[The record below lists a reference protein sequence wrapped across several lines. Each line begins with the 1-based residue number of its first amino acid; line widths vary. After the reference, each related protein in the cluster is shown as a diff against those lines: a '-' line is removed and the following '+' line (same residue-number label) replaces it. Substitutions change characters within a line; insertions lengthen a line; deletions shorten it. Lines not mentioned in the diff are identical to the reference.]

1 MKKYI
6 HILLLTL
13 SPLLY
18 GADPITS
25 KAILGEQL
33 FNDTAFSRNR
43 TMSCATCHNPEQAFV
58 DTRSNTVNSATSLG
72 DDGSSLGDRNSPTI
86 GYAHFIPAFT
96 QDGRTRGGLFFDG
109 RANDLIEQAKGPFL
123 NPVEMNMPSEASVI
137 TRLQENQDY
146 ITAMQTF
153 YGANIFN
160 NTDTAYTAMADAIAT
175 FESTSTFSPF
185 DSDRDN
191 NNLSA
196 SAQRGEALFRSSN
209 CVRCHDDRG
218 GNPLFTDFSYRN
230 LGVPINTAVRE
241 INNNPTD
248 LGLAQNPA
256 VNNRRE
262 EGKFKVPTLRNIA
275 VTAPYMHN
283 GVFSTLKAVV
293 HFYNTRDIGG
303 INPETNQVWRSPEVT
318 RNLER
323 NDIGDLGLS
332 DSQEDDIVAF
342 LESLTDAQY
351 KNKQVDKETI
361 GVLIAVYGLLLN

>member
-1 MKKYI
+1 MKK
-6 HILLLTL
+6 LLSTL
-13 SPLLY
+13 LITSQILLY

-43 TMSCATCHNPEQAFV
+43 TMSCATCHNPEQAFI
-58 DTRSNTVNSATSLG
+58 DTRTNAVGGATSLG
-72 DDGSSLGDRNSPTI
+72 DNGSSLGDRNSPTI
-86 GYAHFIPAFT
+86 GYAHFSPAFT
-96 QDGRTRGGLFFDG
+96 QDGRISGGLFFDG
-109 RANDLIEQAKGPFL
+109 RANDLTEQAKGPFL

-153 YGANIFN
+153 YGANIFS
-160 NTDTAYTAMADAIAT
+160 NTATAYTAMADAIAT
-175 FESTSTFSPF
+175 FENTGIFSPF
-185 DSDRDN
+185 DSNRDTR
-191 NNLSA
+191 NLSA
-196 SAQRGEALFRSSN
+196 SALRGEALFRANN

-218 GNPLFTDFSYRN
+218 GNALFTDFSYNN

-241 INNNPTD
+241 INNHATD
-248 LGLAQNPA
+248 LGLAENPA

-275 VTAPYMHN
+275 ITAPYMHN

-293 HFYNTRDIGG
+293 HFYNTRDTGG

-318 RNLER
+318 RGLEQ
-323 NDIGDLGLS
+323 NDIGNLGLS
-332 DSQEDDIVAF
+332 DSEEDDIVAF

-351 KNKQVDKETI
+351 KNKQVDKKVI
-361 GVLIAVYGLLLN
+361 GALISVYGLLLN